1 MDDEVLRKIAM
12 RLGKYAVVAGLL
24 LTPLSAS
31 GQDLPQAK
39 LFVVRLYAVYH
50 GAGPDYLGRQAD
62 AVFTPSLLALIRR
75 DQANT
80 PAGDA
85 PTLDGDPICDCQDYE
100 ISNVSVNVAGT
111 GPGRAQARVRFQNA
125 REWRAV
131 TLDLVAAHGRWRVGD
146 VHTPGTPSL
155 IALLKPTPQ
164 AAR

>member
-1 MDDEVLRKIAM
+1 MDDKGLRNIVM
-12 RLGKYAVVAGLL
+12 RLGKYGVAVGLL
-24 LTPLSAS
+24 LAPFSAS
-31 GQDLPQAK
+31 SQDMPQAK
-39 LFVVRLYAVYH
+39 LFVVKLYAAYH
-50 GAGPDYLGRQAD
+50 GGHPDYLGRQAD

-75 DQANT
+75 DRANT

-111 GPGRAQARVRFQNA
+111 RPGRAQAKIRFQNA

-131 TLDLVAAHGRWRVGD
+131 TLDLVATHGRWRVGD
-146 VHTPGTPSL
+146 IHTPEMPSL
-155 IALLKPTPQ
+155 VALLKPTPR